1 MIPIEDADCE
11 ALALLH
17 TACFKEAA
25 WSAETFQDFFT
36 STKWGQI
43 TGWVTLENAETCGF
57 ILARQVDLDCET
69 LECEILTFSVHP
81 SHQGK
86 GIGRALL
93 KKLLE
98 TVSGPIFLEVAVD
111 NGAALHLYKTEG
123 FKVVGT
129 RPNYYTGKEPK
140 DAYLMRF
147 EV

>member
-1 MIPIEDADCE
+1 MIPIEDADCV
-11 ALALLH
+11 ALAMLH
-17 TACFKEAA
+17 AVCFKESA

-36 STKWGQI
+36 STKWGRI
-43 TGWVTLENAETCGF
+43 TGWMTLEKAETCGF
-57 ILARQVDLDCET
+57 ILARQVN

-81 SHQGK
+81 DHQGK

-111 NGAALHLYKTEG
+111 NGAAIHLYQSEG

-147 EV
+147 VV